1 MCDMYVPV
9 LCVLSICPHL
19 IIYVLTFYLLLLS
32 LLLCPP
38 PRGRKSTVCFL
49 PICMLITYQV
59 ANLDKIFKT
68 SKSLCVKV
76 AILLHFA

>member
-19 IIYVLTFYLLLLS
+19 IIYVLSFYLLLLS

-38 PRGRKSTVCFL
+38 PRGRWTKKTIAYLLVCNIFR
-49 PICMLITYQV
+49 IF
-59 ANLDKIFKT
+59 ANVIEN
-68 SKSLCVKV
+68 S
-76 AILLHFA
+76 

>member
-19 IIYVLTFYLLLLS
+19 IIYVLSFYLLLLS

-38 PRGRKSTVCFL
+38 PRGRKISQALF
-49 PICMLITYQV
+49 TYS
-59 ANLDKIFKT
+59 NFI
-68 SKSLCVKV
+68 
-76 AILLHFA
+76 